1 MANICIKL
9 NVLFPLAKV
18 IRQGP
23 DPIFHKWNDITNL
36 VNHKR
41 YFGVEFQNYENGVQF
56 ILDETESAKY
66 VWKMCKLILFDMNPW
81 KYSAVLAPLK
91 KVSKVAFFQIDVEQ
105 GKSDVTM

>member
-1 MANICIKL
+1 MIIGASL
-9 NVLFPLAKV
+9 NGIV

-23 DPIFHKWNDITNL
+23 EPIFHKWNDITNL

-66 VWKMCKLILFDMNPW
+66 VWKMCKLII
-81 KYSAVLAPLK
+81 YY
-91 KVSKVAFFQIDVEQ
+91 VSTNYGHIICNGYFPNSFWPIWDTFGSEYLLWTLWA
-105 GKSDVTM
+105 G

>member
-1 MANICIKL
+1 MIIGASL
-9 NVLFPLAKV
+9 NGIV

-23 DPIFHKWNDITNL
+23 EPIFHKWNDITNL

-66 VWKMCKLILFDMNPW
+66 VWKMCKLIIYYVCKILRLLTYNKGYF
-81 KYSAVLAPLK
+81 
-91 KVSKVAFFQIDVEQ
+91 SKFFTNNIIFVIHL
-105 GKSDVTM
+105 G